1 MQLFFFLFPY
11 GRAVAKI
18 VCVSPPSLFSFG
30 IMGGGECDT
39 VVQYA
44 ACPLNF
50 VVTSSRGVID
60 GGRGA
65 QFDSDYSGG
74 DGASDFFLFGGE
86 SVPLSSTISSWSG
99 FVLCPWI
106 LLIDGPSGKHDGVEA
121 DGGSGT
127 NSVGHQKVCILYIAT
142 HHPLIWRPRSP
153 CPSPTEVTSISH

>member
-60 GGRGA
+60 GGKRGTIR
-65 QFDSDYSGG
+65 FRLLWWGPRFR
-74 DGASDFFLFGGE
+74 FFSL
-86 SVPLSSTISSWSG
+86 
-99 FVLCPWI
+99 
-106 LLIDGPSGKHDGVEA
+106 
-121 DGGSGT
+121 
-127 NSVGHQKVCILYIAT
+127 
-142 HHPLIWRPRSP
+142 RR
-153 CPSPTEVTSISH
+153 